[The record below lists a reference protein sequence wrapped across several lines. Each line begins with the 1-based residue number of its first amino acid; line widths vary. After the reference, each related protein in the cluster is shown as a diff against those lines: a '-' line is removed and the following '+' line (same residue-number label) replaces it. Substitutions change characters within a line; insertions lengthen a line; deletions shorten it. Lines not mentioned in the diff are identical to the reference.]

1 MSDLAVAFGLVLVI
15 EGSLWALSP
24 MLGRKLLQATA
35 EMPESSLRM
44 AGALA
49 VAAGVLVVWIVR
61 G

>member
-1 MSDLAVAFGLVLVI
+1 MSDLAVAFGFVLVI
-15 EGSLWALSP
+15 EGSLWALAP
-24 MLGRKLLQATA
+24 TLGRKLLEATA
-35 EMPESSLRM
+35 EMPLSSLRM